1 MKKNYRLPV
10 FAIFSVL
17 LVGCAPVAKE
27 MVATGGSKA
36 DGVIELSYDYMEMET
51 PTVNKEQGLKTAEKR
66 CQAWGY
72 KRAEAFGGEKTT
84 CTQSPGLW
92 TTCRKYITTVQYQCL
107 DE

>member
-1 MKKNYRLPV
+1 MKKILCSSLLMAFGV
-10 FAIFSVL
+10 A

-51 PTVNKEQGLKTAEKR
+51 PTVNKLQGLKTAEKR

-84 CTQSPGLW
+84 CTQSPGVW
-92 TTCRKYITTVQYQCL
+92 TTCRKYTTTVQYQCM